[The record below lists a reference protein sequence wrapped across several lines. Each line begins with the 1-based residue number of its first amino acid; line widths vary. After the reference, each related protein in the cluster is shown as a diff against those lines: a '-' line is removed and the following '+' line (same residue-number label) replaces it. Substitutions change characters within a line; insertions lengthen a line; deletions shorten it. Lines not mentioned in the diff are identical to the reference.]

1 MPKQVYNI
9 KAFHGGLN
17 DGSDPRDIAENQLP
31 EATNI
36 AVDNIGRITPR
47 GVFNDHTSINA
58 NTITITKGKGLF
70 KFSHDR
76 TGANVGRG
84 DYSGTHTAADH
95 STIMTDSAATF
106 PVDGLIGATI
116 NNTTDGSSGTIT
128 DNTATTVTAT
138 LTGGTDRS
146 WDDASNDAYT
156 ITNFPETGDDYLAH
170 VDGANSQ
177 IDIYSKANDS
187 WLANRFSLG
196 SASSPEPCMY
206 AVDGA
211 LRVCDGKFTNTST
224 PKWFGYIKRTN
235 FAGMNVAKALDGWY
249 VEDQEIKAGTRGS
262 CKVEENTGSYGNFSD
277 PSRDAGIGNGAISL
291 GVSANITDTG
301 GMRGFKNYYYSLVYD
316 GGQESQ
322 LFYLKGN
329 NTNTGDLNVSD
340 DVWENS
346 KKKYQVYITPETF
359 SGSTN
364 EGLNHRCTGAK
375 IYWKKADSST
385 VAYDDAYLLLIC
397 DWVKGVKSANSEGY
411 VAWLNH
417 GTSTVVTTT
426 GGNTVANTGL
436 EFTDEPRYQ
445 TYRTETGF
453 SEDVTSI
460 SAKYKTA
467 VVANRMT
474 YIGNIKA
481 ETSVSGGN
489 EIVMGDAMI
498 KSPVNQ
504 FDSFPS
510 SRTLEVTVKDGDEI
524 IHLEEFADRL
534 LQFKKNKLFI
544 INISQDVE
552 FLEDQLDHK
561 GVNTSASVAK
571 TDMGVVWANKHG
583 CFLYDGQKVSNLLE
597 KGGVK
602 IISDSS
608 WDAFLPSDHDPVV
621 GYVPNKRQV
630 IIADTSGEGD
640 GSGDGTTY
648 TYDFVTQS
656 WVKSSGA
663 AVIDA
668 DKSNFI
674 NDWDGTLIYGASNK
688 IYEYRSQPYGQQIS
702 FRTKDIDFGQPSI
715 RKKIYKVYVSYK
727 GDASAVTCTYQTN
740 GDTDGGSNFYKSG
753 ATGATTGGTAST
765 TPFHSSTVG
774 TDDWVKAELKP
785 EVSINN
791 INSFQLIFGGTVTAD
806 FEINDISIVYR
817 TKGIK

>member
-47 GVFNDHTSINA
+47 GVFNDHTSIDA

-76 TGANVGRG
+76 LGAST
-84 DYSGTHTAADH
+84 SGTAQA
-95 STIMTDSAATF
+95 
-106 PVDGLIGATI
+106 
-116 NNTTDGSSGTIT
+116 
-128 DNTATTVTAT
+128 
-138 LTGGTDRS
+138 
-146 WDDASNDAYT
+146 
-156 ITNFPETGDDYLAH
+156 ETGDDYLAH

-177 IDIYSKANDS
+177 IDIYSRVADS
-187 WLANRFSLG
+187 WGTNEFSLG
-196 SASSPEPCMY
+196 SAASPEPCMY

-235 FAGMNVAKALDGWY
+235 FPGMNVAKALDGWY
-249 VEDQEIKAGTRGS
+249 AIDQEIKAGTQGS
-262 CKVEENTGSYGNFSD
+262 CRVVEATGSYSNFVD
-277 PSRDAGIGNGAISL
+277 PSRGAGIGNGAISL
-291 GVSANITDTG
+291 GVSVNITDTG
-301 GMRGFKNYYYSLVYD
+301 GMRGYKNYYYSLVYD

-322 LFYLKGN
+322 LFFLEGFN
-329 NTNTGDLNVSD
+329 GLNTAVSD
-340 DVWENS
+340 LIWENS
-346 KKKYQVYITPETF
+346 KKKYQVYVTPETF

-364 EGLNHRCTGAK
+364 AGLNFRCTGAK

-411 VAWLNH
+411 VAWLDH

-481 ETSVSGGN
+481 ETPVSGGN

-740 GDTDGGSNFYKSG
+740 GDTDGGSNFYRAG
-753 ATGATTGGTAST
+753 ATGATTGGTPST
-765 TPFHSSTVG
+765 TPFHSGTVG

-791 INSFQLIFGGTVTAD
+791 INSFQLIFGGTVTAN